1 MIVWIAALCASCGTP
16 ISGSKAAA
24 AQERLHEGVEVV
36 LFRPKAKGVGPAEQ
50 VFYQLQMRLPTL
62 TREKNEY
69 LSFRQDPMLSEA
81 ITFETVTKDTIR
93 PVMTLLERGY
103 EAVASLSY
111 LIRLPDG
118 VDTKDLKSFVVA
130 DFLRPNDT
138 LRIEL
143 K

>member
-1 MIVWIAALCASCGTP
+1 
-16 ISGSKAAA
+16 
-24 AQERLHEGVEVV
+24 
-36 LFRPKAKGVGPAEQ
+36 
-50 VFYQLQMRLPTL
+50 MRLPTL